1 MSLLEIKNLTASY
14 SGVDVLHKVNI
25 QVEEGS
31 FVSVI
36 GANTAGK
43 STLLKAISGLVPKT
57 SGEILFKGQNL
68 LGIPAHEIPKKG
80 IAHVPEGRHVFPEMS
95 VIENLLLGAYTR
107 RHEEAQLSA
116 DIDKIFTMFP
126 RLAER
131 QSQRAGTLS
140 GGEQQ
145 MVAIGRALMSRP
157 KLLLLD
163 EPSHGLAPKIVQE
176 LHDALLAI
184 HASGVTMLLI
194 EQNTKLALSV
204 TSYSFVLQSGNL
216 VIDGSSDSLLNDP
229 RIRSAYLG
237 IYQPNIF

>member
-1 MSLLEIKNLTASY
+1 MSLLNIKNLKASY
-14 SGVDVLHKVNI
+14 TEAPVLHGLNI
-25 QVEEGS
+25 KVEEGS

-43 STLLKAISGLVPKT
+43 STLLKAISGLMPFA
-57 SGEILFKGQNL
+57 SGEILFANENL
-68 LGIPAHEIPKKG
+68 LGLSAHEIPSKG
-80 IAHVPEGRHVFPEMS
+80 IAHVPEGRHVFPDMS
-95 VIENLLLGAYTR
+95 VLENLILGAYVHR
-107 RHEEAQLSA
+107 QDVAGIQKDL
-116 DIDKIFTMFP
+116 DKIFSMFP
-126 RLAER
+126 KLSQR
-131 QSQRAGTLS
+131 QQQRAGTLS

-157 KLLLLD
+157 RLLLLD

-204 TSYSFVLQSGNL
+204 TSYSFVLQSGSL
-216 VIDGSSDSLLNDP
+216 AFEGSSSELFNDP
-229 RIRSAYLG
+229 RIREAYLG
-237 IYQPNIF
+237 I

>member
-1 MSLLEIKNLTASY
+1 M
-14 SGVDVLHKVNI
+14 
-25 QVEEGS
+25 
-31 FVSVI
+31 
-36 GANTAGK
+36 
-43 STLLKAISGLVPKT
+43 
-57 SGEILFKGQNL
+57 
-68 LGIPAHEIPKKG
+68 
-80 IAHVPEGRHVFPEMS
+80 PEGRHVFPEMS

-237 IYQPNIF
+237 I

>member
-1 MSLLEIKNLTASY
+1 MSLLKIKNLKAAY
-14 SGVDVLHKVNI
+14 SEAPVLHGLNI
-25 QVEEGS
+25 NVEEGS

-43 STLLKAISGLVPKT
+43 STLLKAISGLIPIT
-57 SGEILFKGQNL
+57 SGEILFANENL
-68 LGIPAHEIPKKG
+68 LGLPAHEIPRKG

-95 VIENLLLGAYTR
+95 VLENLLLGAYVHR
-107 RHEEAQLSA
+107 QDPAEIQGGL
-116 DIDKIFTMFP
+116 DKIFSMFP
-126 RLAER
+126 RL
-131 QSQRAGTLS
+131 SQRQQQQAGTLS

-157 KLLLLD
+157 RLLLLD

-204 TSYSFVLQSGNL
+204 TSYSFVLQSGSL
-216 VIDGSSDSLLNDP
+216 AFEGSSSELLNDP
-229 RIRSAYLG
+229 RIREAYLG
-237 IYQPNIF
+237 I

>member
-1 MSLLEIKNLTASY
+1 MSLLKITNLKAAY
-14 SGVDVLHKVNI
+14 SDAPVLHGLNI
-25 QVEEGS
+25 NVEEGS

-43 STLLKAISGLVPKT
+43 STLLKAISGLMPIT
-57 SGEILFKGQNL
+57 SGEILFAHEDL
-68 LGIPAHEIPKKG
+68 LGLAAHEIPGKG
-80 IAHVPEGRHVFPEMS
+80 IAHVPEGRHVFAEMS
-95 VIENLLLGAYTR
+95 VLENLMLGAYTHR
-107 RHEEAQLSA
+107 KDAAGIKQDLE
-116 DIDKIFTMFP
+116 KIFSLFP
-126 RLAER
+126 RLSQR
-131 QSQRAGTLS
+131 QHQRAGTLS

-157 KLLLLD
+157 RLLLLD

-204 TSYSFVLQSGNL
+204 TSYSFVLQSGSL
-216 VIDGSSDSLLNDP
+216 AFEGASSDLFNDP
-229 RIRSAYLG
+229 RIREAYLG
-237 IYQPNIF
+237 I

>member
-237 IYQPNIF
+237 I

>member
-1 MSLLEIKNLTASY
+1 LSLLEIKNLKASY
-14 SGVDVLHKVNI
+14 SEAPVLHGLNI
-25 QVEEGS
+25 KVEEGS

-43 STLLKAISGLVPKT
+43 STLLKAISGLMPIAN
-57 SGEILFKGQNL
+57 GEILFANENL
-68 LGIPAHEIPKKG
+68 LRLAAHEIPSKG

-95 VIENLLLGAYTR
+95 VLENLLLGAYVHR
-107 RHEEAQLSA
+107 QDASGIQRDL
-116 DIDKIFTMFP
+116 DKIFAMFP
-126 RLAER
+126 RLSQR
-131 QSQRAGTLS
+131 QRQRAGTLS

-157 KLLLLD
+157 RLLLLD

-204 TSYSFVLQSGNL
+204 TSYSFVLQSGSL
-216 VIDGSSDSLLNDP
+216 AFEGPSSELFNDP
-229 RIRSAYLG
+229 RIREAYLG
-237 IYQPNIF
+237 I

>member
-1 MSLLEIKNLTASY
+1 MSLLNIKNLKASY
-14 SGVDVLHKVNI
+14 SDAPVLHGLNI
-25 QVEEGS
+25 TVEEGS

-43 STLLKAISGLVPKT
+43 STLLKAISGLMPIA
-57 SGEILFKGQNL
+57 SGEILFANENL
-68 LGIPAHEIPKKG
+68 LGLPAHEIPGKG

-95 VIENLLLGAYTR
+95 VLENLLLGAYTHR
-107 RHEEAQLSA
+107 QDTSGIQA
-116 DIDKIFTMFP
+116 DLDKIFSMFP
-126 RLAER
+126 RL
-131 QSQRAGTLS
+131 SQRRQQRAETLS

-157 KLLLLD
+157 RLLLLD

-204 TSYSFVLQSGNL
+204 TSYSFVLQSGAL
-216 VIDGSSDSLLNDP
+216 AFEGVSSQLFNDP
-229 RIRSAYLG
+229 RIREAYLG
-237 IYQPNIF
+237 I

>member
-1 MSLLEIKNLTASY
+1 MSLLNIKNLKASY
-14 SGVDVLHKVNI
+14 TEAPVLHGLNI
-25 QVEEGS
+25 KVEEGS

-43 STLLKAISGLVPKT
+43 STLLKAISGLMPFA
-57 SGEILFKGQNL
+57 SGEILFANENL
-68 LGIPAHEIPKKG
+68 LGLSALEIPSKG
-80 IAHVPEGRHVFPEMS
+80 IAHVPEGRHVFPDMS
-95 VIENLLLGAYTR
+95 VLENLLLGAYVHR
-107 RHEEAQLSA
+107 QDVAGIQKDL
-116 DIDKIFTMFP
+116 DKIFSMFP
-126 RLAER
+126 KLSQR
-131 QSQRAGTLS
+131 QQQRAGTLS

-157 KLLLLD
+157 RLLLLD

-204 TSYSFVLQSGNL
+204 TSYSFVLQSGSL
-216 VIDGSSDSLLNDP
+216 AFEGSSSELFNDP
-229 RIRSAYLG
+229 RIREAYLG
-237 IYQPNIF
+237 I

>member
-1 MSLLEIKNLTASY
+1 MSLLEIKNLSASY
-14 SGVDVLHKVNI
+14 SGVDVLHQVNI
-25 QVEEGS
+25 KVEEGS

-57 SGEILFKGQNL
+57 SGEILFNGENL
-68 LGIPAHEIPKKG
+68 LGIPAHEIPEKG

-107 RHEEAQLSA
+107 RHESAQLA
-116 DIDKIFTMFP
+116 QDIDKIFSMFP

-131 QSQRAGTLS
+131 QAQRAGTLS

-145 MVAIGRALMSRP
+145 MVAIGRALMGRP

-216 VIDGSSDSLLNDP
+216 VIDGSSESLLNDP

-237 IYQPNIF
+237 I